1 MRLAYKIWLDQ
12 NGKAFGEGPY
22 DLLQRVERTGS
33 LRRAAE
39 ELGMS
44 YNQAW
49 HLLRT
54 LEGRLGFDLLERQVG
69 GVSGGGSTVTPAARE
84 LMRRYEGFRQEAR
97 EALDKL
103 YAKHFSEEQTDS
115 EKT

>member
-12 NGKAFGEGPY
+12 DGKAFGEGPY

-39 ELGMS
+39 EVGMS

-49 HLLRT
+49 HLMRT
-54 LEGRLGFDLLERQVG
+54 LEGRLGFGLLERQVG
-69 GVSGGGSTVTPAARE
+69 GMAGGGSTVTPEARD
-84 LMRRYEGFRQEAR
+84 LMRRYEAFREEAR
-97 EALDKL
+97 DTLDRL
-103 YAKHFSEEQTDS
+103 YAKHFSREQTDA
-115 EKT
+115 EKG